1 MRSGTRSQCKSRW
14 TPGGYRPLCQLKL
27 GYEFCYLYAALC
39 PFNGH
44 LIALLLPD
52 MTKESFCVF
61 ADYFATQTKAL
72 YPHKP
77 IVLIADQASTHQH
90 ALCTQRGF
98 TLVHL
103 PTASPELNPVE
114 RLFEELRKQLSN
126 QVFENMEAVEN
137 HLCQILKQYFHHP
150 QQIIQL
156 CRYPYIRTA

>member
-14 TPGGYRPLCQLKL
+14 TPKGYRPLCKLKL

-39 PFNGH
+39 PFSGH
-44 LIALLLPD
+44 LLALLLPD

-61 ADYFATQTKAL
+61 ADFFATQTKVL
-72 YPHKP
+72 YPDKP

-98 TLVHL
+98 TLMHL
-103 PTASPELNPVE
+103 PIAAPELNPVE
-114 RLFEELRKQLSN
+114 RFFEELRKQLSN
-126 QVFENMEAVEN
+126 HVFENIDEVESY
-137 HLCQILKQYFHHP
+137 LSQILEQYFLHP

-156 CRYPYIRTA
+156 CQYPYIRTA